1 MIARSYVWVRV
12 ISNTPHDVKSVHWL
26 TDQFSGLSDLC
37 TSFLPPRFTSI
48 TFEIGEANQPRPAIT
63 EVEVNRCSLIIP
75 YQYDSFAQLCTT
87 FREEWNQLL
96 PVSITCPSFPQL
108 LRKTVDVLI
117 IPFLLSTF
125 CPLPAPTESFD
136 YRSLAQ
142 TSLVTSSGRD
152 IIAFFEV
159 VCFTMTETR
168 RLQQAGYKE
177 EADLY
182 LLYNGKLLC
191 QLANAYIQP
200 PATWLGGS
208 YDPGDPNWWMSEA
221 NIYRNAVISLLHH
234 IECLACL
241 IYADQYRR
249 YGVNWVCAHYILLT
263 EGGTRWLE
271 EPRWQWFGL
280 SNHEMAEIH
289 HARGLILKVVAEVL
303 HEFRTLWDAA
313 SLESAMRKE
322 QEAAQ
327 EMYFA
332 KQLHPENEL
341 YDRLFAEYAGRS
353 AEFFGPEHQYRCW
366 SFDYTDVTGQAQQW
380 VGDWRMVISWG
391 GTSVLPFLPLAQKN
405 FDDIFDEDK

>member
-1 MIARSYVWVRV
+1 
-12 ISNTPHDVKSVHWL
+12 
-26 TDQFSGLSDLC
+26 
-37 TSFLPPRFTSI
+37 
-48 TFEIGEANQPRPAIT
+48 
-63 EVEVNRCSLIIP
+63 
-75 YQYDSFAQLCTT
+75 
-87 FREEWNQLL
+87 
-96 PVSITCPSFPQL
+96 
-108 LRKTVDVLI
+108 
-117 IPFLLSTF
+117 
-125 CPLPAPTESFD
+125 
-136 YRSLAQ
+136 
-142 TSLVTSSGRD
+142 
-152 IIAFFEV
+152 
-159 VCFTMTETR
+159 
-168 RLQQAGYKE
+168 
-177 EADLY
+177 
-182 LLYNGKLLC
+182 
-191 QLANAYIQP
+191 
-200 PATWLGGS
+200 
-208 YDPGDPNWWMSEA
+208 MSEA

-234 IECLACL
+234 IECLARL

-249 YGVNWVCAHYILLT
+249 YGLNWVCAHYMLLT

-271 EPRWQWFGL
+271 EPRWQRFGL
-280 SNHEMAEIH
+280 SNHEMAEIYY
-289 HARGLILKVVAEVL
+289 ARGVILKVVAEVL

-341 YDRLFAEYAGRS
+341 YDRLFAKYAGRS